1 MINTKNIYKN
11 GNYYQIRK
19 YFDGKMHFFGTYRSL
34 GDAIKVRDVLDEVN
48 YGLPNKEMRY
58 ISKHGKQGYRV
69 RKTRNYEV
77 IWDCIYPTLEMA
89 MYERDLLESADWDVD
104 EIGEEP
110 NGKPMKVSGK
120 VIFEKHNK
128 PRRDWYLT
136 RRDFYD

>member
-1 MINTKNIYKN
+1 MMNTKNIYKN

-34 GDAIKVRDVLDEVN
+34 DDAIKVRDVLDEVN

-58 ISKHGKQGYRV
+58 ISKQGKQGYRV

-77 IWDCIYPTLEMA
+77 IWDCVYPTLEMA

-104 EIGEEP
+104 AIDEKSDGTSW
-110 NGKPMKVSGK
+110 KMKCPIK
-120 VIFEKHNK
+120 FEKHNK
-128 PRRDWYLT
+128 PRRDWYV
-136 RRDFYD
+136 